1 MMRLILAIIRKEFI
15 QLRRDP
21 RLVGFIIVM
30 PIILTTLF
38 GYALKLEPDNV
49 KMAYVD
55 EDFSMFSN
63 LIKTNIWNEGYF
75 KLYEVENVAQIKDEI
90 RLGHARA
97 GLYIPADFSAELV
110 DNNQPSVNL
119 YIDGTMPSLA
129 TAMDNNSSAITAEAV
144 TTDMYFSDPDEP
156 AVVIAQDPFNLDVE
170 TLFNPDKIET
180 WFFLPGVVGILI
192 MQVALILT
200 STTVVR
206 ERENNTLE
214 QLLVSPMTRT
224 QFILGKIIPYVIIS
238 LVDFYAILGFS
249 WLVFD
254 LPEPGSH
261 TVLFLLASVY
271 LAALI
276 TMGLAIST
284 ISQTQQQA
292 IFISIFVLIPS
303 ILLSGFIFPVEAM
316 PYYIQPVAYAI
327 PFTYFVDIIRGILLK
342 GNTFIEMI
350 PQFMALAGFTLLF
363 TFFSIFRFR
372 KTLA

>member
-1 MMRLILAIIRKEFI
+1 MKLVLALVRKEFI

-38 GYALKLEPDNV
+38 GFALKLEPDNV
-49 KMAYVD
+49 KMALVD
-55 EDFSMFSN
+55 DDPSYFSN
-63 LIKTNIWNEGYF
+63 LIKTNIWSEGYF
-75 KLYEVENVAQIKDEI
+75 KLFEVADVDAIKNEI

-97 GLYIPADFSAELV
+97 GLHIPADFSAELTE
-110 DNNQPSVNL
+110 NNQPAVTL

-129 TAMDNNSSAITAEAV
+129 TAMDNNSSAITDDAV
-144 TTDMYFSDPDEP
+144 TSDMYFSDPDGP
-156 AVVIAQDPFNLDVE
+156 AVIIADDPFRLDVE
-170 TLFNPDKIET
+170 ILFNPDKIET

-206 ERENNTLE
+206 EREGNTLE
-214 QLLVSPMTRT
+214 QLLVSPMTRS

-238 LVDFYAILGFS
+238 MIDFYAILGFS

-254 LPEPGSH
+254 LPAPNSH
-261 TVLFLLASVY
+261 VVLLLLAVAY

-276 TMGLAIST
+276 SMGLAIST

-303 ILLSGFIFPVEAM
+303 ILLSGFIFPIEAM
-316 PYYIQPVAYAI
+316 PYYIQPVAYVI

-342 GNTFIEMI
+342 GNMFLEML
-350 PQFMALAGFTLLF
+350 PQFLALCGFTLLF
-363 TFFSIFRFR
+363 TVFSILRFR
-372 KTLA
+372 KTLT

>member
-1 MMRLILAIIRKEFI
+1 MGLILALIRKEFI

-21 RLVGFIIVM
+21 RLIGFIIVM
-30 PIILTTLF
+30 PIVLTALF
-38 GYALKLEPDNV
+38 GFALKLEPDNV

-55 EDFSMFSN
+55 DDPSFFSN
-63 LIKTNIWNEGYF
+63 LIKTNIWSEGYF
-75 KLYEVENVAQIKDEI
+75 KLYEVDDVDDIKNEI
-90 RLGHARA
+90 RLGRARA
-97 GLYIPADFSAELV
+97 GLHVPANFSAELIE
-110 DNNQPSVNL
+110 NNQPTVTL
-119 YIDGTMPSLA
+119 FIDGTMPSLA
-129 TAMDNNSSAITAEAV
+129 TAMDNNSSAITDEAV
-144 TTDMYFSDPDEP
+144 TSDMYFSDPDEP
-156 AVVIAQDPFNLDVE
+156 AVVIAQDPFILDVV
-170 TLFNPDKIET
+170 TLFNPDKMET

-214 QLLVSPMTRT
+214 QLLVSPMTRS

-249 WLVFD
+249 WLAFD
-254 LPEPGSH
+254 VPMPGSH
-261 TVLFLLASVY
+261 LVLFLLAIAY

-276 TMGLAIST
+276 SMGLAIST

-292 IFISIFVLIPS
+292 IFLSIFVLIPS

-316 PYYIQPVAYAI
+316 PSYIQPIAYVI

-342 GNTFIEMI
+342 GNVFLELL
-350 PQFMALAGFTLLF
+350 PQFLALGSFAVFFTI
-363 TFFSIFRFR
+363 FSIFRFR
-372 KTLA
+372 KTLS

>member
-1 MMRLILAIIRKEFI
+1 MKLIWALIRKEFI

-30 PIILTTLF
+30 PIVLTTLF
-38 GYALKLEPDNV
+38 GFALKLEPDNV

-55 EDFSMFSN
+55 EDTSMFSN
-63 LIKTNIWNEGYF
+63 LIKTNIWSEGYF
-75 KLYEVENVAQIKDEI
+75 DLYEVDTVADIRNEI
-90 RLGHARA
+90 RLGRARA
-97 GLYIPADFSAELV
+97 GLYIPGDFSAELAE
-110 DNNQPSVNL
+110 NNQPSVTL
-119 YIDGTMPSLA
+119 FIDGTMPSLA
-129 TAMDNNSSAITAEAV
+129 TAMDNNSSAITDEAV
-144 TTDMYFSDPDEP
+144 TADMYFSDPDEP
-156 AVVIAQDPFNLDVE
+156 LVVIAQDPFNLEIE

-214 QLLVSPMTRT
+214 QLLVSPMTRS
-224 QFILGKIIPYVIIS
+224 QFILGKIIPYVIIA
-238 LVDFYAILGFS
+238 LIDFYAILGFS

-254 LPEPGSH
+254 LPLPDSH
-261 TVLFLLASVY
+261 AVLFLLAVAY

-276 TMGLAIST
+276 SMGLAIST

-292 IFISIFVLIPS
+292 IFLSIFVLIPS
-303 ILLSGFIFPVEAM
+303 ILLSGFIFPIEAM
-316 PYYIQPVAYAI
+316 PSYIQPVAYII

-342 GNTFIEMI
+342 GNSLVELI
-350 PQFMALAGFTLLF
+350 PQFLALAAFTVVFTL
-363 TFFSIFRFR
+363 FSIFRFR